1 MAINYEYSKVVA
13 KEIEVTPETPQRY
26 LKKVMAKDVEG
37 TEYVRNS
44 QQVTREQLV
53 IQRDV
58 IQAEIDAI
66 DALDA

>member
-1 MAINYEYSKVVA
+1 MAINYEYSKVVV
-13 KEIEVTPETPQRY
+13 KEVPVTPETPQRY
-26 LKKVMAKDVEG
+26 LKKVMAKDIEG